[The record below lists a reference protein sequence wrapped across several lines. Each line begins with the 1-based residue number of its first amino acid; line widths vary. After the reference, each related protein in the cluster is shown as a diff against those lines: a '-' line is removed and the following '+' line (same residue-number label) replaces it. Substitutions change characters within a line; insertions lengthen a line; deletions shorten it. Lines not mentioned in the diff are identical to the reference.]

1 MPDGPTSNTEN
12 WSTCVLCGARNPDA
26 KHLEAHNIAPCL
38 SRALTARTYTR
49 LYQLQKHLETH
60 NVSKD
65 LPVASRWRRN
75 CNKQA
80 WACGFCVAYFEKA
93 KDRFYHIATQH
104 YERGEDISKWD
115 ASKVIL
121 GLLQQPKVH
130 KAWTKRLKL
139 EFPAGEI
146 DLRWDRTPSR
156 SLITMLELGVRGNE
170 DGADLATAAFTQSDH
185 YQSRFD
191 SRYTAITPVEG
202 TQPGISIS
210 RRELQDL
217 HQLDHHSHN
226 SEPNQTKSSNLV
238 NPTVDHLLGPGWP
251 HPPGY
256 HLPQATDVR
265 TEQHREALPELPTL
279 DPSQIDMFHPSSYKI
294 QPSSHPEQSTW
305 PEQILFGVDY
315 TSRCELENTGSTLSY
330 LAAPLFGEFVGG
342 QLTHA
347 PIGDAEAGRKP
358 HQGSLHINSK
368 RSTSPS
374 SQNKRLVSKF
384 STHRSASPMEL
395 DQDLESFD
403 SVLGNEETILEAQI
417 NLWDQNMYL
426 K

>member
-12 WSTCVLCGARNPDA
+12 GSVCVLCGARNPDA

-60 NVSKD
+60 NILKGSS
-65 LPVASRWRRN
+65 VASRWRRD

-80 WACGFCVAYFEKA
+80 WACGFCVANFAKA

-115 ASKVIL
+115 PSKVIL

-170 DGADLATAAFTQSDH
+170 DGADLATAAFTQSD
-185 YQSRFD
+185 YCQSHFD
-191 SRYTAITPVEG
+191 SQYTAITPVEG
-202 TQPGISIS
+202 TERGIPIS

-217 HQLDHHSHN
+217 HQIDHHSHN

-238 NPTVDHLLGPGWP
+238 DPTFLGPGWP
-251 HPPGY
+251 HPPGD
-256 HLPQATDVR
+256 HLLQSTDVR
-265 TEQHREALPELPTL
+265 TEQHRKALPELPTL
-279 DPSQIDMFHPSSYKI
+279 DPSQIDMFHLPSYKI

-305 PEQILFGVDY
+305 PGQVLFGVDY

-330 LAAPLFGEFVGG
+330 LPEPLFGECVGG
-342 QLTHA
+342 QLIHA
-347 PIGDAEAGRKP
+347 PIGDAGAGRKP
-358 HQGSLHINSK
+358 HQESLHINGR
-368 RSTSPS
+368 RSISPS
-374 SQNKRLVSKF
+374 SQNKRLISKF

-395 DQDLESFD
+395 DQDLESFGG
-403 SVLGNEETILEAQI
+403 VLGNEETILETQL
-417 NLWDQNMYL
+417 NLWDQSMYL